1 MKNKLIAF
9 LKSELSIIISAFIVF
24 AVIYAVF
31 AFSHFELQYVFI
43 CIEILTFLLFIYL
56 SIKYFVFN
64 RQLSLKEKLEKCI
77 IEKKELEEQN
87 QKTQTDLK
95 EYFMVWIHQ
104 IKTPISV
111 AKILLDKPED
121 INKSELKN
129 QVFYIEEYCFM
140 AISYLK
146 LIDTGA
152 DMDICYVNLDLVIS
166 SLLKKT
172 SLMFINKS
180 IALEYSP
187 LGYKVISDNKWL
199 SILIEQILS
208 NALKYTEQGKIKI
221 YMEGSSLV
229 IADTGI
235 GIRSED
241 IVKIFDRGYSGYN
254 GRLNTKSSGLGLYL
268 ARLIAKKLNIS
279 ISVESELGVG
289 SKFYIDFSDKLSKL

>member
-152 DMDICYVNLDLVIS
+152 DMDICYVNLDLVIR